1 MPWNIPHLPVKGI
14 RFYTRYLLGIPWP
27 ETCLKELMSPVLN
40 DLIYDLRVSQLENFK
55 YTGGDRSRTNT
66 FLSKICHYCIPFC
79 TSYYKSMLK
88 ISSRTS
94 PAGTQKSTCTPAVIL
109 TSLLLSLK
117 ILLWEHLC
125 EWRPSKGLYECLSL
139 AVYLCMATYP
149 ATMHSSQADKSH
161 VILSS
166 KDATNIV
173 DVKGYLHKLID
184 VLWTVPSS
192 FPPILLANI

>member
-1 MPWNIPHLPVKGI
+1 MTSFTTCVFLNLKTSSTLEVTDPELSPSCRKFATTASLFVCRNI
-14 RFYTRYLLGIPWP
+14 
-27 ETCLKELMSPVLN
+27 
-40 DLIYDLRVSQLENFK
+40 
-55 YTGGDRSRTNT
+55 SR
-66 FLSKICHYCIPFC
+66 C
-79 TSYYKSMLK
+79 MLK

-94 PAGTQKSTCTPAVIL
+94 QAETQKSTWTPAVIS
-109 TSLLLSLK
+109 TSFLLSLK

-166 KDATNIV
+166 KDAINIV

-192 FPPILLANI
+192 FPLILLANI